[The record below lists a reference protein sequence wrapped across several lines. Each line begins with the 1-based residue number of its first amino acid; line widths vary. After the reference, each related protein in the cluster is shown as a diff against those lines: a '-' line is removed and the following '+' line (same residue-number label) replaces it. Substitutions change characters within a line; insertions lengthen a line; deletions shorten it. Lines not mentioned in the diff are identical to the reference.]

1 MITHQASMESA
12 GFTLFKGYM
21 Y

>member
-1 MITHQASMESA
+1 MITHQTSMEPA
-12 GFTLFKGYM
+12 GFTVFKGYM

>member
-12 GFTLFKGYM
+12 GFTLFKGYV